1 MFDQSFLEEIQS
13 NLMKMRGNFKEV
25 YIENF
30 NRFLFTNCKDEIKI
44 LPFFKTG
51 LGIRVERGSS
61 MIFKKKQSSDLNN
74 LFHFLKYFDDLNIR
88 EDKTMVEKKFVS
100 REKNYILSMEEITH
114 LQKGL
119 KSLLVQNGEYGEITP
134 AVNVNRKC
142 WAVINSEGVLVNE
155 KQDYWTIYFSVEKK
169 GGVGAE
175 SIILYGKREI
185 NEIKEY
191 AKKVL
196 EEAYK
201 TLVFRKTATNKIKG
215 RIPVVFSS
223 RASGF
228 LFNEALSHFFE
239 ADLDHKTNF
248 SKLIGEKIASQD
260 ITLSDIG
267 PEPSYARCDNE
278 GYEPL
283 KPTVLIENGRIVNLL
298 TNRQSAKSLSLKRT
312 GNGIRSNFR
321 CHPVV
326 GSWNIH
332 LMPSK
337 YDEMELVES
346 VDFGLYVKRLED
358 GYLSLKKGTF
368 SFPVTESYIIR
379 NGKISES
386 VKNIAI
392 SGKTPQFLNDIKLMG
407 NKAETY
413 KGLRKKGEQFLRTS
427 ETVPPILIKEILV
440 NPVK

>member
-13 NLMKMRGNFKEV
+13 NLMKVRGNFKEV

-30 NRFLFTNCKDEIKI
+30 NRLLFTNSKDKIKI
-44 LPFFKTG
+44 LPFFKIG

-61 MIFKKKQSSDLNN
+61 MIFKKKQSCDLNN
-74 LFHFLKYFDDLNIR
+74 LLHFLKYFDEANIR
-88 EDKTMVEKKFVS
+88 KDKAMVEKKFVS
-100 REKNYILSMEEITH
+100 REKDCILSMEEIMH
-114 LQKGL
+114 LQEGL
-119 KSLLVQNGEYGEITP
+119 TSLLVQNEEYGEITP
-134 AVNVNRKC
+134 AVNVNRKY

-155 KQDYWTIYFSVEKK
+155 KQDYWTIYFFVEKK

-175 SIILYGKREI
+175 SIVLYGKREI
-185 NEIKEY
+185 NEIKGY

-201 TLVFRKTATNKIKG
+201 TLLFRKTSSSKITGK
-215 RIPVVFSS
+215 IPVVFSS

-239 ADLDHKTNF
+239 ADLDHKTKF
-248 SKLIGEKIASQD
+248 SKLIGEEIALKE
-260 ITLSDIG
+260 ITFSDIG
-267 PEPSYARCDNE
+267 PDPDYAQYDSE
-278 GYEPL
+278 GY
-283 KPTVLIENGRIVNLL
+283 KPTSPTIMIENGKVANML
-298 TNRQSAKSLSLKRT
+298 TNRQSAKSLFLKRT
-312 GNGIRSNFR
+312 GNGMRSNFR
-321 CHPVV
+321 CQPVV

-337 YDEMELVES
+337 YDEMELIEN

-358 GYLSLKKGTF
+358 GYLSLKRGIF

-379 NGKISES
+379 NGKISEG

-392 SGKTPQFLNDIKLMG
+392 SGKTPQFLKDIKLIG
-407 NKAETY
+407 SKAETY
-413 KGLRKKGEQFLRTS
+413 KGLRKKGEQFLKTS
-427 ETVPPILIKEILV
+427 ETVPPIK
-440 NPVK
+440 